1 MAMTWS
7 LLAAVNLLGTIAFA
21 ISGTF
26 VGIQNKMDL
35 FGINM
40 LAITT
45 ACGGGLLRDLVIGIT
60 PPMLCRN
67 PIYVAISAVVAN
79 VIFIF
84 LYLHKEMP
92 ARLEK
97 INSLAL
103 FWFDT
108 LGLAAFSVNGVMIGV
123 RVGYRAERNMLLLVF
138 LGFLTGVGGGLLR
151 DVLARRIPDIFTK
164 HIYAIASIIGALVT
178 VLILVFLQKQTL
190 AMTAG
195 FFVVVLLRL
204 LASHFRWN
212 LPKISD

>member
-1 MAMTWS
+1 
-7 LLAAVNLLGTIAFA
+7 
-21 ISGTF
+21 
-26 VGIQNKMDL
+26 
-35 FGINM
+35 
-40 LAITT
+40 
-45 ACGGGLLRDLVIGIT
+45 
-60 PPMLCRN
+60 
-67 PIYVAISAVVAN
+67 
-79 VIFIF
+79 
-84 LYLHKEMP
+84 MP

>member
-1 MAMTWS
+1 
-7 LLAAVNLLGTIAFA
+7 
-21 ISGTF
+21 
-26 VGIQNKMDL
+26 
-35 FGINM
+35 
-40 LAITT
+40 
-45 ACGGGLLRDLVIGIT
+45 
-60 PPMLCRN
+60 
-67 PIYVAISAVVAN
+67 
-79 VIFIF
+79 
-84 LYLHKEMP
+84 
-92 ARLEK
+92 
-97 INSLAL
+97 
-103 FWFDT
+103 
-108 LGLAAFSVNGVMIGV
+108 
-123 RVGYRAERNMLLLVF
+123 MLLLVF

>member
-21 ISGTF
+21 ISGT
-26 VGIQNKMDL
+26 
-35 FGINM
+35 
-40 LAITT
+40 
-45 ACGGGLLRDLVIGIT
+45 

-67 PIYVAISAVVAN
+67 PSYVAISAVVAN